1 MSDGVL
7 FFTVYSPSKLTA
19 SSLAD
24 FDTIRRL
31 QAERNA
37 QTGGKKGSR
46 TFDLTSQRTDT
57 STKAALTESFDTA
70 LYDRD
75 GAEKFAGYSTTIAA
89 DGDDEDM
96 ADVDDSRRL
105 VGQYTASKDQMN
117 EFASGNGVE
126 EEDILLGREK
136 SLRISDRETDYQKR
150 RFDRGPLTPTRA
162 DPFAANKHAGV
173 DPDGQTYRDV
183 MQLQDLEREEARV
196 QKLLADKE
204 AAGENGTVE
213 HKPTL
218 KEEADKENT
227 EAGSTVDV
235 ASTRKRKKRWDVSSE
250 ATPGPEAAAADAKTK
265 RSRWD
270 QTPAP
275 PGAEAV
281 SSKRSRWDQAP
292 LLGGATPVGNQGLA
306 TPSHPSQTPA
316 VLAGF
321 GTDIGGRSGPLTDEE
336 IDMMLPSDG
345 YEILEPPPGFEPA
358 RIVRKAIATPT
369 PAASANGFGGF
380 MMQEPE
386 NARAMGKQLPTEIP
400 GVGDLQF
407 FKAEDMAYFGK
418 LVDGSDENTMSV
430 EDLKERKIM
439 RLLLKVKNG
448 TPPCA
453 KLLYDS

>member
-1 MSDGVL
+1 
-7 FFTVYSPSKLTA
+7 
-19 SSLAD
+19 
-24 FDTIRRL
+24 L

-37 QTGGKKGSR
+37 QADGKKGSR

-75 GAEKFAGYSTTIAA
+75 GSDKFSGYNTTIAA

-173 DPDGQTYRDV
+173 EPNGQTYREV

-196 QKLLADKE
+196 QKLLAEKQ
-204 AAGENGTVE
+204 ANGENGAIE

-218 KEEADKENT
+218 KDEADKENA

-250 ATPGPEAAAADAKTK
+250 PTPGPEAATAEAKTK

-270 QTPAP
+270 QTPVP
-275 PGAEAV
+275 PGAEVA
-281 SSKRSRWDQAP
+281 STKKSRWDQAP
-292 LLGGATPVGNQGLA
+292 VMGGATPVGNQGLA
-306 TPSHPSQTPA
+306 TPMHPSQAPA
-316 VLAGF
+316 VALVQ
-321 GTDIGGRSGPLTDEE
+321 
-336 IDMMLPSDG
+336 
-345 YEILEPPPGFEPA
+345 ILE
-358 RIVRKAIATPT
+358 
-369 PAASANGFGGF
+369 
-380 MMQEPE
+380 
-386 NARAMGKQLPTEIP
+386 
-400 GVGDLQF
+400 
-407 FKAEDMAYFGK
+407 AE
-418 LVDGSDENTMSV
+418 SDRSQTKS
-430 EDLKERKIM
+430 
-439 RLLLKVKNG
+439 
-448 TPPCA
+448 
-453 KLLYDS
+453 